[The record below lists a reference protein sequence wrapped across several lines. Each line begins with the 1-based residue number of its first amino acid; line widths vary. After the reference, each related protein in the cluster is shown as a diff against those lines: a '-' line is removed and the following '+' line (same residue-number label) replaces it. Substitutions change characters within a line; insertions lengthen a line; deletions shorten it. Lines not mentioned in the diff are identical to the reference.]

1 MNINTKKS
9 FDGKQDKLIYITNQA
24 NHNDLILSLFFSG
37 RNLSISNALYQIETY
52 LCKLGFDIRAEWKES
67 SFGNP
72 LICIYYNNKN
82 KHHQYSCEL
91 KRSKEG
97 SWDSVRSSSIMYK
110 LEKVTST
117 EYTPYQIS
125 AHILAL
131 QHALAS
137 QVFFDM
143 VSGLVNTCN
152 YPFGDN
158 TTSYDDKITALNTL
172 ENGRGTDNLNDLFE
186 MSRKY
191 SVYNLLREIKRE
203 FNCNGFK
210 VIVYD
215 PDLTTDTPFITVELL
230 KPNATFDI
238 KIHRIKVDEIPNGIS
253 PYMYKFGYACN
264 MSSSKSKARHLAD
277 FQVYTLQSPF
287 EDKMDELVNGLNY
300 PFSYESQSSF

>member
-9 FDGKQDKLIYITNQA
+9 FDGKQDRLTHIANQA
-24 NHNDLILSLFFSG
+24 DHNDVILSLFFSG
-37 RNLSISNALYQIETY
+37 RNLSISNVLYQIETY
-52 LCKLGFDIRAEWKES
+52 LGKLGFDVRAEWKES

-72 LICIYYNNKN
+72 LIYIYYNNKN

-143 VSGLVNTCN
+143 VNGLVNACN
-152 YPFGDN
+152 YPFGD
-158 TTSYDDKITALNTL
+158 TTVSYDDKITALNAL
-172 ENGRGTDNLNDLFE
+172 ENGCGTDHLADLFE
-186 MSRKY
+186 MNRKY

-203 FNCNGFK
+203 FSCNGFK
-210 VIVYD
+210 VIVHD
-215 PDLTTDTPFITVELL
+215 PDLSTDTPFITVELL

-238 KIHRIKVDEIPNGIS
+238 KVHRIKVDEIPDGIS
-253 PYMYKFGYACN
+253 PYMYKFGNACN
-264 MSSSKSKARHLAD
+264 MSSSNSKARHLAD
-277 FQVYTLQSPF
+277 FQVYTLKSPF